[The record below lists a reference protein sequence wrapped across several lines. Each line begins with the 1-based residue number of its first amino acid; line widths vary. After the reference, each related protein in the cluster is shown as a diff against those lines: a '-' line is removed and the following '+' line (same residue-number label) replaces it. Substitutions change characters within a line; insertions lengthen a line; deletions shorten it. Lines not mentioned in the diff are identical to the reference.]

1 MKEKGEKMTK
11 RIVVLLGVLLST
23 VPAMA
28 NDYYQANGPGYTCDG
43 DDILS
48 GLDLNETNVTMLAQ
62 YAPHCTAGN
71 YLLVDTNNPNGVCTK
86 CYDSENPNATTNLAT
101 GTYCPSMTSVTLNSD
116 GMPITQGWDTC
127 PLGYRNGDSASSVN
141 GCVKYV
147 TCDNMCNNFNN
158 YASCSTT
165 DNTTSLENDGNGHY
179 ITTFRDVNA
188 YCFANAIHA
197 DGYRDKNVYEYAKEN
212 PQVFGSWSY
221 CSIDGSRG
229 NCTGANAMERGTWVI
244 NAANTTTAPIK
255 AIHGVAVCNDT
266 EPDFS
271 NPEDLSTTVNA
282 GSGFS
287 GNTTG
292 ANCWVKVTDFPNQ
305 PWFVNNSY
313 RDTAECMEKCGTWLN
328 DNYATSGNNG
338 NPFGTDEG
346 SGYNIHTMSAAV
358 LGQLAT
364 YTASVNTPNIFVANP
379 ITVSWKANVAG
390 TINHLVNE
398 CTYGGNLTA
407 PSDKPNPADYPEYC
421 NDGVNSNGCTFLG
434 WKVQQ

>member
-11 RIVVLLGVLLST
+11 RIVVLLGGVLLST

-28 NDYYQANGPGYTCDG
+28 NDYYQANGIGYTCDG
-43 DDILS
+43 DGILS

-116 GMPITQGWDTC
+116 GMPITQGWSTC

-141 GCVKYV
+141 GCVKHV
-147 TCDNMCNNFNN
+147 TCPDACSNLNSNN
-158 YASCSTT
+158 YSSCTIT
-165 DNTTSLENDGNGHY
+165 DNRSASLTADGNGNY
-179 ITTFRDVNA
+179 PTTFRDVNA
-188 YCFANAIHA
+188 YCFETATPE
-197 DGYRDKNVYEYAKEN
+197 DGYSAKNAYEYVKEN
-212 PQVFGSWSY
+212 PQSFGSWSY

-229 NCTGANAMERGTWVI
+229 NCDGANAMERGTWVI
-244 NAANTTTAPIK
+244 NAANASTAPIK

-271 NPEDLSTTVNA
+271 DPEDLSSTVNA

-305 PWFVNNSY
+305 PWFVNNAY
-313 RDTAECMEKCGTWLN
+313 RDTDECMANCGTWLN
-328 DNYATSGNNG
+328 DNYDGSGNNG
-338 NPFGTDEG
+338 NPFGTGEG
-346 SGYNIHTMSAAV
+346 AGYSIHNMSAAV
-358 LGQLAT
+358 LGQLNT

-379 ITVSWKANVAG
+379 ITVTWKADVAG
-390 TINHLVNE
+390 NTDHLVNE
-398 CTYGGNLTA
+398 CTYGGGLTA
-407 PSDKPNPADYPEYC
+407 PLTPPQQEGY
-421 NDGVNSNGCTFLG
+421 TFLG
-434 WKVQQ
+434 WKVQE